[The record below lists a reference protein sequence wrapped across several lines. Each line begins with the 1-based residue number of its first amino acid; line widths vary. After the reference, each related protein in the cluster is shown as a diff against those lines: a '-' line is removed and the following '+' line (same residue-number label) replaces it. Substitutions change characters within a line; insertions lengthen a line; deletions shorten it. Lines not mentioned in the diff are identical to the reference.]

1 MAKRKSK
8 SSKENEDRR
17 KKLKQEQDSQL
28 LGGFLGSNLS
38 PSSEIDGLE
47 AAGDVDETL
56 LNSKTDWDNKEQSYE
71 LKPRIVRN
79 KQVIEGL
86 PIKKMD
92 GTVERMQREV
102 EQEVTQGLNNDDD
115 NEESLEPPKVDKHQD
130 PESDDEFNDSELSPR
145 ERLVKMK
152 EEIAELASKLM
163 EDPEGNVACLTR
175 LRKMSMSKNLV
186 LSQLTIISLI
196 PVFKSLAPSYK
207 IRQLTETEKREKVS
221 KEVARLRQYEQSLI
235 YNYKLY
241 IDHLGQLAKVSRLN
255 SSNNKKIGDEQIK
268 LGQLSIKACCELGL
282 SSLRFFNYRND
293 LFTIIIRR
301 LNKKPK
307 DKEDF
312 DIFMRCIR
320 VLETLVVD
328 DKEHGEIS
336 NDIVRILC
344 KSVKDKNFRVD
355 ESVINIFLSLS
366 ILDDYNPN
374 DLIGDKPKGEKLKK
388 KDRVHLSKK
397 QKKARKEM
405 KEIED
410 ELEKAKQSIT
420 AEERENYQA
429 KILQTLLKL
438 YLEILKAGS
447 NSILNHKNDAT
458 LLMAP
463 VLEGLS
469 RFGKMAN
476 LDLLGDFLEVLR
488 EIMVDIIE
496 SNSIDSEIEI
506 ENTKQPS
513 EETEDGDN
521 ETGLGLF
528 DARQI
533 RTILLCIVTSFSL
546 TLNHLSVGKIPI
558 SLDLS
563 KFISSLYLILA
574 DLSLDCDLEFSHKSL
589 RLLDPLSTSN
599 QVDKPSVNVSTK
611 AELLLNC
618 LDSIFFRS
626 KNGSVSRA
634 VSFTKRLY
642 MSILHTPEKTSLAT
656 LKFIGKLVNRH
667 GESVKGLW
675 NTEERISG
683 EGTYHLGIESG
694 NKEVEL
700 ERSNAAAA
708 TLWESVLLDNH
719 YSPMVRD
726 GSRSL
731 MKLSKANDR
740 KV

>member
-8 SSKENEDRR
+8 VGKDNEDRR
-17 KKLKQEQDSQL
+17 KKFKQQQDEQLS
-28 LGGFLGSNLS
+28 GGFLNAMVS
-38 PSSEIDGLE
+38 
-47 AAGDVDETL
+47 GDTEGDDIEETPA
-56 LNSKTDWDNKEQSYE
+56 SDKVDWDNEEQSYE
-71 LKPRIVRN
+71 LKPRATKHQNV
-79 KQVIEGL
+79 VEGL
-86 PIKKMD
+86 PIKRMD
-92 GTVERMQREV
+92 GTVERMNREV
-102 EQEVTQGLNNDDD
+102 VQEENVSKEEEDAPEQTPTVDNNKPTE
-115 NEESLEPPKVDKHQD
+115 NESE
-130 PESDDEFNDSELSPR
+130 DEFNDEALSPR
-145 ERLVKMK
+145 ERLIKMK
-152 EEIAELASKLM
+152 EEIAGLASKLM
-163 EDPEGNVACLTR
+163 EDPEGNISCLTR
-175 LRKMSMSKNLV
+175 LRKMSMSKNIV
-186 LSQLTIISLI
+186 LSQLSIMSLI
-196 PVFKSLAPSYK
+196 PVFKSLAPGYK
-207 IRQLTETEKREKVS
+207 IRQLTETEKREKVT
-221 KEVARLRQYEQSLI
+221 KEVARLRQFEQSLI
-235 YNYKLY
+235 YNYKLF
-241 IDHLGQLAKVSRLN
+241 IDNLGQLGKVSRMNSLNNKKITENQVTLGQLA
-255 SSNNKKIGDEQIK
+255 
-268 LGQLSIKACCELGL
+268 IKACCELSL
-282 SSLRFFNYRND
+282 SSLRFFNNRSD
-293 LFTIIIRR
+293 LFTIIIRK

-307 DKEDF
+307 DQEDF
-312 DIFMRCIR
+312 EIFTRCIR
-320 VLETLVVD
+320 VLETLLVD

-344 KSVKDKNFRVD
+344 KSIKDKNFRVD

-374 DLIGDKPKGEKLKK
+374 DLAEKPKEKLKK
-388 KDRVHLSKK
+388 KERVHLSKK

-410 ELEKAKQSIT
+410 ELEKAKQTIT
-420 AEERENYQA
+420 AEEREAFQA
-429 KILQTLLKL
+429 KILQALLKL
-438 YLEILKAGS
+438 YLEILRAGS
-447 NSILNHKNDAT
+447 ASILSHKNDAA

-469 RFGKMAN
+469 KFGKMAN
-476 LDLLGDFLEVLR
+476 FDLLGDFLEVLR
-488 EIMVDIIE
+488 EIMSDVIY
-496 SNSIDSEIEI
+496 SNSLEAEVDLSS
-506 ENTKQPS
+506 NQMTDNSKAS
-513 EETEDGDN
+513 EEDGEEEDSYDDN
-521 ETGLGLF
+521 DSGLF

-546 TLNHLSVGKIPI
+546 TLNHLSVGKLPI

-563 KFISSLYLILA
+563 KFISALYLILS

-599 QVDKPSVNVSTK
+599 QVEKPSVNVSTK

-626 KNGSVSRA
+626 KNGSVPRA

-642 MSILHTPEKTSLAT
+642 LSLLHAPEKTSLAT

-683 EGTYHLGIESG
+683 EGTYHLGIEKA
-694 NKEVEL
+694 NKEIEL

-708 TLWESVLLDNH
+708 TLWENVLLDKH

-740 KV
+740 RG